1 MYEAIKTFAST
12 TCQQHE
18 AMELPSEMEVR
29 TQRAKRKN
37 PDDPSD
43 TGRHMVEYNVI
54 NTFKFHSLGDHTE
67 YIRRSGP
74 TDNTTTQ
81 IGEQEHKHVKHEHAR
96 TNKVNFEMQIA
107 ENVRNTDALA
117 SLRPYDEFVA
127 PSLQKEL
134 DKREAIARAEAHERS
149 GTSPLARA
157 ATGERVVPMSPS
169 DHYRI
174 SRSQRNP
181 MPLREWTAQNESDP
195 AVKGF
200 IPHLYEHLAARL
212 IGGDMFTE
220 PNEFTPE
227 QLDGVQILDDK
238 MYPHNLLRLNYTTY
252 DLRREQDCI
261 SPHKQADIMVL
272 APEWDNTPFW
282 FARVIG
288 IFHVNTRYVG
298 PGSTHA
304 TKKWQRI
311 DFLWPRVQF
320 VDAHEPDNVPFSF
333 VDPDDV
339 IRAAYLLPCPREGL
353 THELLGPSKLARKLP
368 IADEVLEEQDYAF
381 FEVSMFADRDIF
393 MRHHGGGIGHKGI
406 GVDVDTSRQHRF
418 RRLRFAEANGG
429 DSDSDY
435 EDYIDEILG
444 YRRPTATVRDS
455 PASCT
460 IINYLYLHVFPT
472 LDEALQALL
481 SDEDDEDPAEVL
493 LADPNED
500 DTIEWGDLFGDMSG
514 GEDSDHDL
522 APTAEENDQGEE
534 EEEDDLYANYAPL

>member
-1 MYEAIKTFAST
+1 
-12 TCQQHE
+12 
-18 AMELPSEMEVR
+18 MEVR

-81 IGEQEHKHVKHEHAR
+81 IV
-96 TNKVNFEMQIA
+96 T
-107 ENVRNTDALA
+107 
-117 SLRPYDEFVA
+117 
-127 PSLQKEL
+127 
-134 DKREAIARAEAHERS
+134 HERS

-220 PNEFTPE
+220 PDEFTPE

-272 APEWDNTPFW
+272 A
-282 FARVIG
+282 
-288 IFHVNTRYVG
+288 
-298 PGSTHA
+298 
-304 TKKWQRI
+304 
-311 DFLWPRVQF
+311 
-320 VDAHEPDNVPFSF
+320 
-333 VDPDDV
+333 
-339 IRAAYLLPCPREGL
+339 
-353 THELLGPSKLARKLP
+353 
-368 IADEVLEEQDYAF
+368 
-381 FEVSMFADRDIF
+381 
-393 MRHHGGGIGHKGI
+393 
-406 GVDVDTSRQHRF
+406 
-418 RRLRFAEANGG
+418 
-429 DSDSDY
+429 
-435 EDYIDEILG
+435 
-444 YRRPTATVRDS
+444 
-455 PASCT
+455 
-460 IINYLYLHVFPT
+460 
-472 LDEALQALL
+472 
-481 SDEDDEDPAEVL
+481 
-493 LADPNED
+493 
-500 DTIEWGDLFGDMSG
+500 
-514 GEDSDHDL
+514 
-522 APTAEENDQGEE
+522 
-534 EEEDDLYANYAPL
+534 